1 MVQFSVQSTLLS
13 EGYAAFNAD
22 DWDAVK
28 ELFCE
33 DTPSKD
39 PEFPAWYPMDGG
51 DPVRGWQAILQLLQ
65 GLRADGAEAQLL
77 GVADQG
83 NSSLTLDVTFG
94 SHEQGP
100 HACADK
106 VEFDEAGRI
115 KVFWHCAAATH
126 KHGHAG
132 HPAGHSHP

>member
-1 MVQFSVQSTLLS
+1 MVQFSVQSTQLS
-13 EGYAAFNAD
+13 EGYAAFNVD

-33 DTPSKD
+33 DTPDSEN
-39 PEFPAWYPMDGG
+39 PEFPVWHPMDGG
-51 DPVRGWQAILQLLQ
+51 TPIKGRQAILQLLQ
-65 GLRADGAEAQLL
+65 GLRADGAKAQLV
-77 GVADQG
+77 GVADHG
-83 NSSLTLDVTFG
+83 NTSLTLDVMLG
-94 SHEQGP
+94 SHEGS

-106 VEFDEAGRI
+106 VEFDESGRI
-115 KVFWHCAAATH
+115 RAFWHCAAATH